1 MAHSSLY
8 CPTWRQDVASE
19 NESESESEKT
29 NAKSP
34 KCLWTN
40 EDVECQKDGGG
51 PSGLYLLVI
60 IIFHLY
66 F

>member
-1 MAHSSLY
+1 M
-8 CPTWRQDVASE
+8 WRQDVASE
-19 NESESESEKT
+19 NESESESERT

-34 KCLWTN
+34 KCLLTN

-60 IIFHLY
+60 IIFNLY